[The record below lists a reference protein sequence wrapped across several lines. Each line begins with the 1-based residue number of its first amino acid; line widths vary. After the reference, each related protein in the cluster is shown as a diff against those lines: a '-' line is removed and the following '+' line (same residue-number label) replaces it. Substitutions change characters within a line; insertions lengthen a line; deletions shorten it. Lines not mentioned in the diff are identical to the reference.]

1 MTPDQVTA
9 ALDALKRTEQD
20 RAAALSVV
28 TENHSDHA
36 DRAISQL
43 ATLKLMNE
51 SLPTETLA
59 ALKEVAMSGS
69 PL

>member
-1 MTPDQVTA
+1 MTPDQVNA
-9 ALDALKRTEQD
+9 ALDLLKRTEQD
-20 RAAALSVV
+20 RAAALSTVM
-28 TENHSDHA
+28 ENHADHL
-36 DRAISQL
+36 DRAISQ
-43 ATLKLMNE
+43 ASTLKLMNE